1 MGCIPRRASRSQRN
15 VNPRCYLTS
24 VGARDSIDAASAFA
38 SAASTSSPSD
48 QFRSNSSEQQLA
60 VWLSSLSGAGADAS
74 FEPGV
79 YLNYPLYDTENHEIL
94 KQKLHLPDPF
104 SSNWTHET
112 SDSDTTQQEGELL
125 IHNFLGISH
134 IEEKDDND
142 VYYPVA
148 SSASDL
154 ECDLSLHLG
163 PSSKFQ
169 IDHRY

>member
-24 VGARDSIDAASAFA
+24 VGARDSIDAASASA

-134 IEEKDDND
+134 IEEKDND